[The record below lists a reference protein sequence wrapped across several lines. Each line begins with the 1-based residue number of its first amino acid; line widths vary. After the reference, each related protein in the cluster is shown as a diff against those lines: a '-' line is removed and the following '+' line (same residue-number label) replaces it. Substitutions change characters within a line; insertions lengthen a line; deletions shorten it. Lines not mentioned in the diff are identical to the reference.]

1 MSPKSQLHEDELADA
16 FAKTA
21 GVFRQTLPT
30 VNAATG
36 REFTTM
42 GKLIVL
48 WHPLLEV
55 EVRITL

>member
-1 MSPKSQLHEDELADA
+1 MSPKSQLHELEFADA
-16 FAKTA
+16 FAKIV
-21 GVFRQTLPT
+21 GVFRQTLPA

-36 REFTTM
+36 REFTTI

-55 EVRITL
+55 EVRTTL